1 LKSLADAFR
10 LLTIVPVPFGS
21 GHDSPPSKYAPLFFP
36 LAGLMIGVGAAALF
50 AIFDDL
56 LPRSLGAALTI
67 AAVVIITGALHTD
80 GLADFFDGMF
90 GGHDP
95 DSRLRIMKQPD
106 VGASG
111 VAAVVL
117 VLLIDWIALSSI
129 SVTMAWIV
137 LPLAGLISR
146 AAPLVVMA
154 LTSYVSEN
162 GLGQS
167 YANLSKIALI
177 IAISAAVIVS
187 AVIGGGLALSIAIA
201 GLIAAALV
209 GLFAKKRIG
218 GANGDVYGASIELVV
233 AFCLVGAAGVVD
245 AGGRFEA
252 VWTNM

>member
-1 LKSLADAFR
+1 
-10 LLTIVPVPFGS
+10 
-21 GHDSPPSKYAPLFFP
+21 
-36 LAGLMIGVGAAALF
+36 MIGVGAAALF

-67 AAVVIITGALHTD
+67 TAVVIITGALHTD

-95 DSRLRIMKQPD
+95 DSRLSTLDSRLRIMKQPD